1 MHSWPIKI
9 QGKVS
14 KPKIS
19 GWEFDVRSRLLRPIK
34 QDSGVDFV
42 ENGL

>member
-1 MHSWPIKI
+1 LKLANEI

-19 GWEFDVRSRLLRPIK
+19 GREFDVRSSLLRPIS